1 MASKG
6 QKNGTENKKTGSKT
20 ASAQKPVA
28 TKKPASETST
38 AELAPTATGSVK
50 PDQAAYNREQDAL
63 KAQID
68 AIQAK
73 LVCFSFFLR
82 FQPTWPGY
90 QVSGIKTMS
99 NA

>member
-20 ASAQKPVA
+20 ASAQKSFA
-28 TKKPASETST
+28 TKKPASETGSAEPALTT
-38 AELAPTATGSVK
+38 AGSGK

-73 LVCFSFFLR
+73 LVCFSFFLH
-82 FQPTWPGY
+82 FQPTSFGY
-90 QVSGIKTMS
+90 EVSCIKTMS